1 MAFKLRLN
9 ECDQHHQ
16 HHQHRHHVAKQGD
29 LIARRIHNSYACSEM
44 CLYSSKSC

>member
-16 HHQHRHHVAKQGD
+16 HRQHRHHVAKQGD
-29 LIARRIHNSYACSEM
+29 LIARRIRNGYACSEM